1 MLAYSMEMIICV
13 CLLAGKKKKNK
24 PLKSPSLMARHHMSI
39 L

>member
-13 CLLAGKKKKNK
+13 CLLAGKKKKK